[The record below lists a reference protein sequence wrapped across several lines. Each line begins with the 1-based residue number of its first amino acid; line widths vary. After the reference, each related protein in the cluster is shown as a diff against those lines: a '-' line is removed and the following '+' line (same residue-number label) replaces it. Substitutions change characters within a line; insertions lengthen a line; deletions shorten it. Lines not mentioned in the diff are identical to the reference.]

1 MKILFALTYYRPHVS
16 GLTIYVQRLAEALAA
31 RGHQVTVLT
40 SHYDHAMPLEETLN
54 GVRVVRVPVAFWIS
68 KGAIMPTYA
77 AVATELLREHDVVAG
92 NLPNTPIEALLLPL
106 LARFVV
112 RRPITMTYHCD
123 VQLPGGPFNRVVDE
137 VVFLSNVAAATLA
150 DRLVAYTQDYA
161 THSRLLSRFPGKRVV
176 IPPPVDMPVPTA
188 GQVEAFR
195 RRFDLHSKRVVGFV
209 ARFAT
214 EKGVEYALNAI
225 PHILDEVPNV
235 KILFAGEYKKVIG
248 EEAYWARLQPLLEQY
263 ADHWQF
269 TGVLDPTDPAELA
282 SFYAAC
288 DVTILPS
295 INMTESFGLVQV
307 ESMLCGT
314 PVVASNLPGVRQPVT
329 VTQMGRIVPIK
340 DSKALAEAIVEVI
353 RHGDEYRQPR
363 EAISC
368 TYSIARTADEY
379 ERIFETLIAEVATHR
394 PARALGLFSK
404 GALALTLLAIL
415 VTVLLTRGAWNSKDR

>member
-40 SHYDHAMPLEETLN
+40 SRYDPALPLEEIIN
-54 GVRVVRVPVAFWIS
+54 GVRVVRVPVAFRIS
-68 KGAIMPTYA
+68 KGAIMPGYP
-77 AVATELLREHDVVAG
+77 AVAIRLLREHDIVAG

-123 VQLPGGPFNRVVDE
+123 VNLPSGLFNRLVDE
-137 VVFLSNVAAATLA
+137 IVFLSNVAAASLA
-150 DRLVAYTQDYA
+150 DRVVAYTHDYA
-161 THSRLLSRFPGKRVV
+161 THSRLLRRFTQKREV
-176 IPPPVDMPVPTA
+176 IPPPVDMPLPTPE
-188 GQVEAFR
+188 QVDAFR
-195 RRFDLHSKRVVGFV
+195 RRFNLQGKRVVGFV

-225 PHILDEVPNV
+225 PRILEEIPNV
-235 KILFAGEYKKVIG
+235 TVLFAGEYKKVIG
-248 EEAYWARLQPLLEQY
+248 EEKYWTRLQPLLEQY
-263 ADHWQF
+263 REHWQF

-314 PVVASNLPGVRQPVT
+314 PVVASDLPGVRQPVT

-340 DSKALAEAIVEVI
+340 DSEALADAIVEII
-353 RHGDEYRQPR
+353 RHRDEYIQPR
-363 EAISC
+363 EAISRH
-368 TYSIARTADEY
+368 YSIAGTADAY
-379 ERIFETLIAEVATHR
+379 ETLFQQLVEQVTPHSR
-394 PARALGLFSK
+394 GLLGALGK
-404 GALALTLLAIL
+404 GLLAIVL
-415 VTVLLTRGAWNSKDR
+415 VTTLVAALLPPRRVD

>member
-40 SHYDHAMPLEETLN
+40 SHYDQALPLEETIH
-54 GVRVVRVPVAFWIS
+54 GVRVVRVPVAFRVS
-68 KGAIMPTYA
+68 KGAIMPSYP
-77 AVATELLREHDVVAG
+77 AVAMRLLREHDVVAA

-106 LARFVV
+106 MVRFLV
-112 RRPITMTYHCD
+112 RRPVTMTYHCD
-123 VQLPGGPFNRVVDE
+123 VQLPAGFFNHLVDE

-161 THSRLLSRFPGKRVV
+161 THSRLLRRFPGKRVV
-176 IPPPVDMPVPTA
+176 IPPPVDMPAPTA
-188 GQVEAFR
+188 DQVEAFR
-195 RRFDLHSKRVVGFV
+195 HRFDLCGKRVVGFV

-214 EKGVEYALNAI
+214 EKGVEYALHAI
-225 PHILDEVPNV
+225 PRIVEELPNV

-248 EEAYWARLQPLLEQY
+248 EEAYWARLQPLLQRY
-263 ADHWQF
+263 ANHWQF

-340 DSKALAEAIVEVI
+340 DSAALAQAIVEVI
-353 RHGDEYRQPR
+353 RHRDEYRHPR
-363 EAISC
+363 AAISR
-368 TYSIARTADEY
+368 TYSIGRTADEY
-379 ERIFETLIAEVATHR
+379 EQLFTGLMAQPSRRER
-394 PARALGLFSK
+394 GALGLRGK
-404 GALALTLLAIL
+404 AMLALTLLVML
-415 VTVLLTRGAWNSKDR
+415 VAAFLPPKRVE